1 MSCYICLES
10 EKPLIRKTCGCK
22 MLVHKKCFEEEL
34 KNGNL
39 TCSVCHQKYKVSVVH
54 YWPMML
60 MRAFFTLVLAID
72 EIIILQW
79 LRLSLLITFT
89 ALYINV
95 CIGLSMYSFQN
106 HKSIIVH
113 AVLHE
118 TSPSTS
124 V

>member
-10 EKPLIRKTCGCK
+10 DKPLIRKTCGCK
-22 MLVHKKCFEEEL
+22 MLIHKKCFEEEL

-39 TCSVCHQKYKVSVVH
+39 KCSVCHQPYNVSIVDH
-54 YWPMML
+54 WPTML
-60 MRAFFTLVLAID
+60 MRALFTIVLALD
-72 EIIILQW
+72 EIFILQR
-79 LRLSLLITFT
+79 LRLSLIMTFT
-89 ALYINV
+89 VLYINV

-118 TSPSTS
+118 VSPSTR